1 MASNK
6 GLGHGLGKGLDSL
19 FGEESHEKGAVCNL
33 RIRQIEPNPN
43 QPRRAFSEEGLAELA
58 DSIRKNG
65 VIAPIAV
72 RKTGETYQIIT
83 GKRRWRASRMAGL
96 DEIPAVVLEADEQL
110 AFELALIENLQREDL
125 NPVEEAEGY
134 RELMDRFALTQEN
147 IAEKVGKSRP
157 AVANALRLLSLPPVV
172 VQMVKDGALSQ
183 GHARTLLGAKKE
195 ETILAAAKTVLE
207 EGLSV
212 RQTEKLV
219 KRLEQEKET
228 KKPAKDAMTVL
239 YLEELEQKLGEA
251 TGRRIAIHQGREK
264 GKITIEYYGNED
276 LETLTQALMQIKQ
289 K

>member
-72 RKTGETYQIIT
+72 RKTGETYQIIA
-83 GKRRWRASRMAGL
+83 GERRWRASRMAGL